1 MPAAPDHPHAELLR
15 RLDDL
20 PIREHERRAAMQ
32 QAALAFGI
40 VDAIGDAVD
49 YFRVL
54 FAPARRHAPR

>member
-1 MPAAPDHPHAELLR
+1 MPAAPASPHAELLR

-20 PIREHERRAAMQ
+20 PIREHERDAAKH

-49 YFRVL
+49 YFRDL
-54 FAPARRHAPR
+54 FAPARRHAAR